1 MKGNKMYCQS
11 FQKAVRR
18 REMGRKTKL
27 ICIYFLRSQSCF
39 ISNNVLKRL
48 AVFYQ
53 FSKANNKVD
62 KR

>member
-1 MKGNKMYCQS
+1 MYCQS

-18 REMGRKTKL
+18 RETGRKTKL

-39 ISNNVLKRL
+39 IGNNVLKRL

-53 FSKANNKVD
+53 FRKAKLTI
-62 KR
+62 K

>member
-18 REMGRKTKL
+18 REMGRKIKL

-39 ISNNVLKRL
+39 IGNNVLKRL

-53 FSKANNKVD
+53 FRKAKLTI
-62 KR
+62 K

>member
-18 REMGRKTKL
+18 RETGRKTKP
-27 ICIYFLRSQSCF
+27 ICIFLRSQLCF
-39 ISNNVLKRL
+39 IGNNVLKRL

-53 FSKANNKVD
+53 FRKAKLTI
-62 KR
+62 K